1 MTAPVL
7 VTGRVSI
14 ARLHGAACW
23 HCGAVT
29 RRLAPAGVVVLPGQS
44 RHWPIVSCGCA
55 PAADQGAS
63 HGHC

>member
-7 VTGRVSI
+7 VEGPVSI

-29 RRLAPAGVVVLPGQS
+29 RGLVPAGAVILPGQG
-44 RHWPIVSCGCA
+44 RVWPIVSCGCSPSA
-55 PAADQGAS
+55 PDMEN
-63 HGHC
+63 HP